1 MNHFINHYKQLLF
14 NINNF
19 SFIEPAA
26 CLCSMG
32 KLTVKEEAG
41 SEADRGPP

>member
-32 KLTVKEEAG
+32 KLAVKEEAG
-41 SEADRGPP
+41 SEADQGPP